1 MKFNKMLFVASIAFQ
16 FLLMSCSL
24 FDRPEVIPAFIKVDQ
39 FNLSTLSSHGTSSKR
54 ITDCWVYL
62 NDNLVGVYELPALV
76 PVHAIGNNNIKI
88 RAGIMKNGAAGDRT
102 PYPFYTFF
110 DSTMELVSDS
120 VYTINPDITY
130 ETGYTPWIED
140 FEDPGI
146 KFNAYQSDT
155 VMYLGT
161 AANTSDLFEGNCGVI
176 KMSANNTVCE
186 MRTNDPF
193 FNNMPRN
200 IDIPAYLELNFKC
213 NYIFQVGILS
223 KDNSL
228 SSYVR
233 TPIITFNPT
242 TDENGVMQW
251 KKTYIYLSDG
261 TAFYPSATE
270 FELFI
275 RVFNNTGT
283 DGIEVYVDN
292 LKAFYRQ

>member
-1 MKFNKMLFVASIAFQ
+1 MKFNKKLFISIFLFQ
-16 FLLMSCSL
+16 FLLISCSV
-24 FDRPEVIPAFIKVDQ
+24 FDRPEVIPAFIRVEQ
-39 FNLSTLSSHGTSSKR
+39 FNLTTLSTHGTDSKR

-88 RAGIMKNGAAGDRT
+88 KAGIMKNGAAGDRT

-110 DSTMELVSDS
+110 DSTMDLVSDS
-120 VYTINPDITY
+120 VYSINPDITY
-130 ETGYTPWIED
+130 EVGYTPWIED

-161 AANTSDLFEGNCGVI
+161 ASNTTDLFEGNCGVI

-213 NYIFQVGILS
+213 NYTFQVGILS

-228 SSYVR
+228 SAYVR

-242 TDENGVMQW
+242 TDANGVMQW
-251 KKTYIYLSDG
+251 RKTYIYLTDG
-261 TAFYPSATE
+261 TTFYPSATE

-283 DGIEVYVDN
+283 DGIEVFVDN
-292 LKAFYRQ
+292 LKVFYRQ

>member
-1 MKFNKMLFVASIAFQ
+1 MLFVASIAFQ